1 MEGSHL
7 LNEILEQPEALRRIH
22 AAYVQQD
29 HPGLSEAA
37 RLLQRSRPMYF
48 SGMATSDY
56 ASWPASVLLSRNGLA
71 NFCYD
76 VSELLYYHLDSLSPQ
91 ACLTLVSQSGNSAE
105 IAHILEELKGRL
117 PIVGVYN
124 GEDSALAKGANI
136 GLPILAGPQ
145 LACGSKTN
153 LSSIAV
159 LLLLA
164 EKTLGHEVR
173 QPGDVLLSVADDIE
187 RGFDDWESRL
197 SPAVDFLEDSAYT
210 VFLGR
215 GPARASAMFTSVL
228 FREVPKVIAE
238 GMGAAAFRHGLREMI
253 KPAHRVVIFAP
264 QSPSQPMLV
273 RLAKDLIDIDIP
285 VLMISNGNVDLNA
298 GRKFLLVKT
307 SPQPELWA
315 PLVDMV
321 PMQLTGY
328 LLAKR
333 YGLEPGKLIISTNVT
348 SVE

>member
-1 MEGSHL
+1 MGDSHL
-7 LNEILEQPEALRRIH
+7 LSEILEQPEALRRVH
-22 AAYVQQD
+22 AAYVEQEN
-29 HPGLSEAA
+29 PALNEAA
-37 RLLQRSRPMYF
+37 KLLQRSKITYF

-56 ASWPASVLLSRNGLA
+56 ASWPASILLSRHGRA
-71 NFCYD
+71 NFSYD
-76 VSELLYYHLDSLSPQ
+76 VSELLYYHLDSLG
-91 ACLTLVSQSGNSAE
+91 ANGCITLVSQSGNSAE
-105 IAHILEELKGRL
+105 IDHILHELKGRV

-124 GEDSALAKGANI
+124 SEDSILAKGVNI

-145 LACGSKTN
+145 RACGSKTN

-164 EKTLGHEVR
+164 EKTLGHDLRE
-173 QPGDVLLSVADDIE
+173 PGAMLLSAAEAIE
-187 RGFDDWESRL
+187 CGFDDWKTRL
-197 SPAVDFLEDSAYT
+197 APAVDFLEDSPYT

-228 FREVPKVIAE
+228 FREVPKVVAE

-264 QSPSQPMLV
+264 ESPQQPMLV

-285 VLMISNGNVDLNA
+285 VLMISNSNIDLNA
-298 GRKFLLVKT
+298 GNRFLLIKT
-307 SPQPELWA
+307 TPQPELWA
-315 PLVDMV
+315 PLIDMV

-328 LLAKR
+328 LLAQR
-333 YGLEPGKLIISTNVT
+333 YGLEPGKLVISTYVT

>member
-1 MEGSHL
+1 MEDSHL
-7 LNEILEQPEALRRIH
+7 LGEILEQPEALRRIH
-22 AAYVQQD
+22 AAYVKQD
-29 HPGLSEAA
+29 VPALNEAA
-37 RLLQRSRPMYF
+37 KLLRRSKIIYF

-56 ASWPASVLLSRNGLA
+56 ASWPASILLSRNGLA
-71 NFCYD
+71 NFSYD
-76 VSELLYYHLDSLSPQ
+76 VSELLYYHLDSLTSDS
-91 ACLTLVSQSGNSAE
+91 CLTLVSQSGNSAE
-105 IAHILEELKGRL
+105 IAHILDELKGRL

-124 GEDSALAKGANI
+124 SEESALAKGANV

-145 LACGSKTN
+145 RACGSKTN

-164 EKTLGHEVR
+164 EKTLGHNLRE
-173 QPGDVLLSVADDIE
+173 PGELLLSAAEAVE
-187 RGFDDWESRL
+187 RSFDGWETRL
-197 SPAVDFLEDSAYT
+197 APAVDFLEGSAYT

-228 FREVPKVIAE
+228 FREVPKVVAE

-253 KPAHRVVIFAP
+253 KPTHRVVIFAP
-264 QSPSQPMLV
+264 QSRQQPMLV

-285 VLMISNGNVDLNA
+285 VLMISNSNIDLNA
-298 GRKFLLVKT
+298 GNKFMLIKT
-307 SPQPELWA
+307 APQPELWA

-333 YGLEPGKLIISTNVT
+333 YGLEAGKLVISTYVT